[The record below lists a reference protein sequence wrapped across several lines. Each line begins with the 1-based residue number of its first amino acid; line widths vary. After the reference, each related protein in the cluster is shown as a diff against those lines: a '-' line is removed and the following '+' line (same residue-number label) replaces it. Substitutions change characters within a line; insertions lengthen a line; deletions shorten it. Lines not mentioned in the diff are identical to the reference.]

1 MSIQSEINRINSN
14 VQAALNAV
22 ADTGVSVP
30 EGANSD
36 NLPVAVSA
44 LANEKQDKLTGTQGQ
59 VVGFGPDG
67 RAVAQD
73 RESDVFWATYN
84 ATTYAEVVAAHQAG
98 KLVQFI
104 RSNKIYR
111 LFEVNEGRAEFQA
124 YASDYQKYNAY
135 CYADNTWDLESPRY
149 IAGKSVSITLSASAW
164 NSESM
169 TQTVPV
175 IGVSS
180 NEGKQLI
187 TPTPSLS
194 SQAAYYEAGILC
206 TGQATDSLTFTCT
219 TVPTE
224 DLTVYV
230 VIQGVYN
237 E

>member
-1 MSIQSEINRINSN
+1 MSIQSEIDRINSN

-59 VVGFGPDG
+59 VVGFGQDG

-73 RESDVFWATYN
+73 RESDIFWATYD

-104 RSNKIYR
+104 RRDKIYR
-111 LFEVNEGRAEFQA
+111 LYEVNEERAEFQA
-124 YASDYQKYNAY
+124 GAGYYENYNAY
-135 CYADNTWDLESPRY
+135 CYADNTWNREYQSRA
-149 IAGKSVSITLSASAW
+149 AGKSVSITLSASAW
-164 NSESM
+164 YSTSM

-175 IGVSS
+175 SGVSS
-180 NEGKQLI
+180 EEGRQLI

-206 TGQATDSLTFTCT
+206 TGQATDSLTFTCK

-230 VIQGVYN
+230 VIQEVYH